1 LPFQLTFRHFISLS
15 PFRRRHIISFTPAD
29 ELFFDYAASRYAID
43 FQMPAIADAIDISSS
58 ITPLL
63 PPPLR
68 ALRRFAA
75 IDDFHYAIDAID
87 IFAADYAIIDIDY

>member
-1 LPFQLTFRHFISLS
+1 MS
-15 PFRRRHIISFTPAD
+15 
-29 ELFFDYAASRYAID
+29 LFFDYAASRYAID

-58 ITPLL
+58 LRHL

-68 ALRRFAA
+68 RCRFAA
-75 IDDFHYAIDAID
+75 IDYFHYAIDAID